1 MKFIA
6 IAGWLLLAVPGL
18 GRAQNSTAYRV
29 LTAIRA
35 EALQKEM
42 QGAAAAGF
50 RFTAVSGDTTLSEGK
65 NVVVVM
71 RKDPSFSGKREYRVV
86 ATTKTSAV
94 QELQEASDAGFT
106 YLAQTVFTG
115 PLHFREAAVLLE
127 RDPSAQTTRY
137 QYRLLVTHRAT
148 TMQEELQ
155 TADREGYEIAG
166 LTVGSSV
173 IGVNDIVAVLRRTVS
188 Q

>member
-1 MKFIA
+1 MKFVA

-18 GRAQNSTAYRV
+18 GQAENTTDYRV
-29 LTAIRA
+29 VTAIRA

-42 QGAAAAGF
+42 QAAAEAGF
-50 RFTAVSGDTTLSEGK
+50 RFTAVSGDTTSSEGK
-65 NVVVVM
+65 NVVAVM
-71 RKDPSFSGKREYRVV
+71 RKDPMLTGKREYRVV

-137 QYRLLVTHRAT
+137 QYRLLVTHRAS
-148 TMQEELQ
+148 TMQKELQ
-155 TADREGYEIAG
+155 MAHQEGYEMAG

-188 Q
+188 E